1 MGQDQIYTLF
11 RQELGFSVFNYRN
24 LECKHGYRYG
34 AHEHE
39 HIEINYVR
47 RGSCNMQFENH
58 DLRFCEG
65 DTMVVYPG
73 ASHYFYVNDK
83 IGCQLVQIEFRIENL
98 SVLEFRED
106 SDDNLL
112 FLYSLLQNT
121 HRFLKVPGNT
131 EISDNMIRLVRE
143 LESSGDPG
151 SLLVKLY
158 FFELFIH
165 LSRNLKVE
173 KDFILTKPD
182 QYVVKALQFIHNN
195 FLEDPSVEDIASY
208 CAISDRYLRK
218 LFHRQTGMQVVKYKH
233 KLRMKMALE
242 LLKDP
247 DLRLTEIAYR
257 CGYSTQQYFCKV
269 FKDYYG
275 KSPGELRRLNLTG
288 LEDLSGLEDS

>member
-1 MGQDQIYTLF
+1 MPPDLIHSLF

-24 LECKHGYRYG
+24 LECKTGYQYG
-34 AHEHE
+34 AHEHQ

-47 RGSCNMQFENH
+47 RGSCFMQFENQEV
-58 DLRFCEG
+58 RFAEG

-73 ASHYFYVNDK
+73 ARHFFYVDDK
-83 IGCQLVQIEFRIENL
+83 QGCHLVQVEFRIDNL

-106 SDDNLL
+106 SDNNLL
-112 FLYSLLQNT
+112 FLFSLLQNT
-121 HRFLKVPGNT
+121 HRFLKVPGNR

-143 LESSGDPG
+143 LESSHDPYG
-151 SLLVKLY
+151 SLVKLY

-165 LSRNLKVE
+165 LSRNLRVE
-173 KDFILTKPD
+173 KDLILTKPD
-182 QYVVKALQFIHNN
+182 QYVVKALQYIHNN
-195 FLEDPSVEDIASY
+195 FLEDPSVEDIADY

-218 LFHRQTGMQVVKYKH
+218 LFLKQTGIQLVDYKH
-233 KLRMKMALE
+233 KLRMQMALE

-247 DLRLTEIAYR
+247 DQRLTEIAYR

-275 KSPGELRRLNLTG
+275 KSPGEIRKSL
-288 LEDLSGLEDS
+288 

>member
-1 MGQDQIYTLF
+1 MANDIIHTLF

-24 LECKHGYRYG
+24 LECRPGTKYG
-34 AHEHE
+34 PHEHE
-39 HIEINYVR
+39 RIEINFVR
-47 RGSCNMQFENH
+47 KGSCNMQFEH
-58 DLRFCEG
+58 QDVHFGEG

-73 ASHYFYVNDK
+73 ASHYFYVKDK
-83 IGCQLVQIEFRIENL
+83 IGCELVQVEFRIDNL

-112 FLYSLLQNT
+112 FLFSLLQNT
-121 HRFLKVPGNT
+121 HRFLKVPGNK

-143 LESSGDPG
+143 LEISADPG
-151 SLLVKLY
+151 GSLVKLY

-173 KDFILTKPD
+173 KDIILTKPD

-195 FLEDPSVEDIASY
+195 FLEDPSVEDVANY

-218 LFHRQTGMQVVKYKH
+218 LFLKQTGLQIVEYKH
-233 KLRMKMALE
+233 KLRMQMAME

-247 DLRLTEIAYR
+247 DQRLTEIAYR
-257 CGYSTQQYFCKV
+257 CGYSTQQYFNKV
-269 FKDYYG
+269 FRDYYG
-275 KSPGELRRLNLTG
+275 SSPGEMRK
-288 LEDLSGLEDS
+288 SF

>member
-1 MGQDQIYTLF
+1 MSNDLIQTLF

-24 LECKHGYRYG
+24 LECQAGYRYA

-47 RGSCNMQFENH
+47 KGSCYMQFENQ
-58 DLRFCEG
+58 DVYFGEG

-73 ASHYFYVNDK
+73 ARHFFYVNDK
-83 IGCQLVQIEFRIENL
+83 KGCQLVQVEFRIENL
-98 SVLEFRED
+98 SVLEFREN

-112 FLYSLLQNT
+112 FLFSLLQNT
-121 HRFLKVPGNT
+121 RRFLKVPGNV
-131 EISDNMIRLVRE
+131 EISDNMGRLVRE
-143 LESSGDPG
+143 LETTGDQGG
-151 SLLVKLY
+151 SLVKLY

-182 QYVVKALQFIHNN
+182 QYVVKALQYIHNN
-195 FLEDPSVEDIASY
+195 FLEDPSVEDIAAY

-218 LFHRQTGMQVVKYKH
+218 LFLKQTGMQVVEYKH
-233 KLRMKMALE
+233 KLRMQMAEE

-247 DLRLTEIAYR
+247 DQRLTEIAYR

-269 FKDYYG
+269 FKDFYG
-275 KSPGELRRLNLTG
+275 NSPGEMRRKMG
-288 LEDLSGLEDS
+288 VHS

>member
-1 MGQDQIYTLF
+1 MANDLIHTLF

-24 LECKHGYRYG
+24 LECKPGYKYG
-34 AHEHE
+34 EHEHS

-47 RGSCNMQFENH
+47 RGSCNMKFGNQ
-58 DLRFCEG
+58 DIRFGEG

-73 ASHYFYVNDK
+73 AQHFFYVEDK
-83 IGCQLVQIEFRIENL
+83 IGCQLVQVEFRIDNL

-121 HRFLKVPGNT
+121 HHFLKVPGNKD
-131 EISDNMIRLVRE
+131 ISDNMVRLVNE
-143 LESSGDPG
+143 LESSGDP
-151 SLLVKLY
+151 STSLVKLY

-173 KDFILTKPD
+173 KDVILTKPD

-195 FLEDPSVEDIASY
+195 FLEDPSVEDIAEY
-208 CAISDRYLRK
+208 CSISDRYLRK
-218 LFHRQTGMQVVKYKH
+218 LFFKQTGMQVVEYKH
-233 KLRMKMALE
+233 KLRMQMALE

-247 DLRLTEIAYR
+247 DQRLTEIAYR

-269 FKDYYG
+269 FKDFYG
-275 KSPGELRRLNLTG
+275 KSPGEVRQELNQSARQKT
-288 LEDLSGLEDS
+288 

>member
-1 MGQDQIYTLF
+1 
-11 RQELGFSVFNYRN
+11 
-24 LECKHGYRYG
+24 
-34 AHEHE
+34 
-39 HIEINYVR
+39 
-47 RGSCNMQFENH
+47 MQFENQ
-58 DLRFCEG
+58 DVRFGEG

-73 ASHYFYVNDK
+73 ARHYFYVDDR
-83 IGCQLVQIEFRIENL
+83 IGCQLVQVEFRIDNL

-121 HRFLKVPGNT
+121 HRFLKVPGNV

-143 LESSGDPG
+143 LETSADSRSP
-151 SLLVKLY
+151 LVKIY

-165 LSRNLKVE
+165 LSRNLKTE
-173 KDFILTKPD
+173 KDLILTKPD

-195 FLEDPSVEDIASY
+195 FLEDPSVEDIADY

-218 LFHRQTGMQVVKYKH
+218 LFQRQTGMQVVEYKH
-233 KLRMKMALE
+233 KLRMQMALE

-247 DLRLTEIAYR
+247 DQRLTEIAYR

-288 LEDLSGLEDS
+288 LEDLSGLKGS

>member
-1 MGQDQIYTLF
+1 MPNDLIHTLF

-24 LECKHGYRYG
+24 FECHPGFRYG
-34 AHEHE
+34 VHEHA

-47 RGSCNMQFENH
+47 RGSCFMEFENQVVH
-58 DLRFCEG
+58 FGEG

-73 ASHYFYVNDK
+73 ARHYFYVKDK
-83 IGCQLVQIEFRIENL
+83 TGCQLVQVEFRIENL

-121 HRFLKVPGNT
+121 HHFLKVPGNI
-131 EISDNMIRLVRE
+131 EIRDNMIRLVRE
-143 LESSGDPG
+143 LEASGDP
-151 SLLVKLY
+151 SSSLVKLY

-173 KDFILTKPD
+173 KDLILTKPD
-182 QYVVKALQFIHNN
+182 QYVVKALQYIHNN
-195 FLEDPSVEDIASY
+195 FLEDPSVEDIAAY

-218 LFHRQTGMQVVKYKH
+218 LFLKQTSLQIVEYKH
-233 KLRMKMALE
+233 KLRMQMALE

-247 DLRLTEIAYR
+247 DQRLTEIAYR

-275 KSPGELRRLNLTG
+275 KSPGEIRRD
-288 LEDLSGLEDS
+288 LEDK